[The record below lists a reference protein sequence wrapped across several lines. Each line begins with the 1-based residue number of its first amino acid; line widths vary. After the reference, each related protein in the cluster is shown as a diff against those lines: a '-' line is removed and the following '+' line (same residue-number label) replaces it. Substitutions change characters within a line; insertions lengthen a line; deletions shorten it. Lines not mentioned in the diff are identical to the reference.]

1 MTKQKFEDGIHDI
14 SNAAYHASEGVSR
27 SALWK
32 LRKSP
37 AHYWHEYL
45 NPDFVKP
52 EPSPALVLGNLVH
65 CLVLEEDKLE
75 DEFAFIPS
83 VDRRTKAGREEYAE
97 FLEHSQGKSVVT
109 PEMFAQ
115 AEAMAES
122 VGKNEYSKGLFDGAR
137 IEQSIYFTH
146 KATGIQVK
154 ARPDSIKNGVVC
166 DLKTTADASLRAF
179 QSSAFTYGYYT
190 QAGIISRALESIGER
205 MDKFVMLCVE
215 KTAPY
220 ATATYVLDDEA
231 IEYGTTLFDELMIKY
246 AECLNADRWP
256 AYELRTL
263 EIPGYARLINEED

>member
-1 MTKQKFEDGIHDI
+1 M
-14 SNAAYHASEGVSR
+14 
-27 SALWK
+27 
-32 LRKSP
+32 
-37 AHYWHEYL
+37 
-45 NPDFVKP
+45 NPEFVKP
-52 EPSPALVLGNLVH
+52 EPSPALILGNLVH
-65 CLVLEEDKLE
+65 TLVLEEDKLE

-83 VDRRTKAGREEYAE
+83 VDRRTKAGKEEYAE
-97 FLEHSQGKSVVT
+97 FLASSQGKTIVT
-109 PEMFAQ
+109 PDMFAQ

-122 VGKNEYSKGLFDGAR
+122 VSDNEYAKGLFHGAR

-146 KATGIQVK
+146 KATGLQVK
-154 ARPDSIKNGVVC
+154 CRPDAWKGGVIT
-166 DLKTTADASLRAF
+166 DLKTTADASPRAF

-190 QAGIISRALESIGER
+190 QAGIIARGIESLGER

-231 IEYGTTLFDELMIKY
+231 IEYGMTLFDELMVKY
-246 AECLNADRWP
+246 AECLSADRWP